1 MTSVVDL
8 CVYGSDQVLRL
19 LLFLISS
26 RDFVRCRANNGVVH

>member
-8 CVYGSDQVLRL
+8 CVYGSDQVLR
-19 LLFLISS
+19 LFLISS